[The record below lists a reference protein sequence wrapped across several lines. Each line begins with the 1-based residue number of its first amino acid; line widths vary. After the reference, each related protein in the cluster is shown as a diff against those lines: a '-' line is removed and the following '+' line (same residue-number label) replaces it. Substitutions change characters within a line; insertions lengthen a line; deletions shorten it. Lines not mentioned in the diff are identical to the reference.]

1 MSAHFVGPALDS
13 LLSQACADFELIVV
27 DDGSTDETA
36 AILHAYAK
44 RDARI
49 RFLRNETNRGLIFT
63 RNRALQESRGRYVAI
78 ADADDLF
85 HPQRFEK
92 QLKFLRDHP
101 ACGVVGSGVEI
112 LNHDVRKTPELAIY
126 TEDRDI
132 RFFMRLLPV
141 LWNTTTCYR
150 RDLLLEA
157 GGYRE
162 GFEAGAEDYDLL
174 ARLLPLTRFANLPE
188 PLVKVRLHAASVS
201 AEGFRCQRNVLR
213 ISARL
218 IEEFL
223 QHPVP
228 IELRE
233 QLHCFLMHAGMESSA
248 CERAFTLAR
257 EFYHQAAGV
266 EASDTLQLF
275 GNQLAQSAWTQ
286 AQYQVYAARRLS
298 RVMAGFALRL
308 RPKLWVQPECAWYCC
323 RWLAPGWLR
332 LLYHR
337 GFRTITSDRRRPRPI
352 SGAANLR

>member
-92 QLKFLRDHP
+92 QLQFLRDHP

-162 GFEAGAEDYDLL
+162 GFEAGAEDYDLR
-174 ARLLPLTRFANLPE
+174 ARLPLSHASRICPSFGQGASPRCFGE
-188 PLVKVRLHAASVS
+188 CGRLQVPTKRVADIRSPYRRILAAPC
-201 AEGFRCQRNVLR
+201 ADR
-213 ISARL
+213 IARTTSL
-218 IEEFL
+218 F
-223 QHPVP
+223 PY
-228 IELRE
+228 
-233 QLHCFLMHAGMESSA
+233 A
-248 CERAFTLAR
+248 CRD
-257 EFYHQAAGV
+257 GV
-266 EASDTLQLF
+266 F
-275 GNQLAQSAWTQ
+275 GL
-286 AQYQVYAARRLS
+286 
-298 RVMAGFALRL
+298 
-308 RPKLWVQPECAWYCC
+308 
-323 RWLAPGWLR
+323 
-332 LLYHR
+332 
-337 GFRTITSDRRRPRPI
+337 
-352 SGAANLR
+352 